1 MNDKLLMNI
10 LRGLHKLSHEV
21 GCFRFC
27 QTLTALDHLVH
38 ALVVT
43 QFEQNVTVGF
53 VLEEMFVL
61 AHILVLEGSVDF
73 DFRFQLQMTRA
84 RIECDVR
91 NLMDWFFK

>member
-1 MNDKLLMNI
+1 M
-10 LRGLHKLSHEV
+10 
-21 GCFRFC
+21 
-27 QTLTALDHLVH
+27 
-38 ALVVT
+38 T

-61 AHILVLEGSVDF
+61 TNILVLEGSVDF

-91 NLMDWFFK
+91 NVMDCLVERSVGASFDLPFGELLP